1 MPRVQLGP
9 PVVRLRARRAHLRG
23 MRPRPDGP
31 NDRPRARMAGLRR
44 RTGRE
49 AGPHRR
55 TEDPHEPRQK
65 PLPDDRGEEKRL
77 VRQVNPDPQSRPAL
91 SAPGIAA
98 AATGPPTPPA
108 PPPPLPA

>member
-44 RTGRE
+44 RAGGE

-55 TEDPHEPRQK
+55 TDDLHDPRQR
-65 PLPDDRGEEKRL
+65 PLDDDRGEEEGL
-77 VRQVNPDPQSRPAL
+77 VRQADPDTQTRPPL
-91 SAPGIAA
+91 SAAEMAA
-98 AATGPPTPPA
+98 AAPGLRTPPA
-108 PPPPLPA
+108 PPHAAP